1 MKKVFLSL
9 ATIAFVAAGS
19 LTVTSCGGDDST
31 TPPVVTPPVG
41 GDDNPPVG
49 TAAGKLTYEGEE
61 HDLNNMRFLLHG
73 TSSSQWTVVNEG
85 TEAEPDYRS
94 LWVGMVYSGDD
105 AATASEYYQLQFSLP
120 VEETAEGFTLKFP
133 NEVDPADIGISVPYV
148 EIGGSVVT
156 LTGINAGG
164 INFNTF
170 VYNETDPMTTNN
182 ESQFGIGQELVISH
196 EFNGE
201 FGGISI
207 NNLTQG
213 AKGTNVAYKNLVS
226 SKTLSLKDLKN
237 VKGTLVK

>member
-31 TPPVVTPPVG
+31 PV
-41 GDDNPPVG
+41 NPGPGPGPEPEPEPG
-49 TAAGKLTYEGEE
+49 TAAGKLSYNGEDY
-61 HDLNNMRFLLHG
+61 DLNNMRFLLHG
-73 TSSSQWTVVNEG
+73 TSSSQWTVINEG

-94 LWVGMVYSGDD
+94 LWVGMVFSGDD
-105 AATASEYYQLQFSLP
+105 AATASEYYQLQFTLP
-120 VEETAEGFTLKFP
+120 VEETAEGFMLKFP

-164 INFNTF
+164 IGFNTF
-170 VYNETDPMTTNN
+170 VYTENQPMTTNN

-196 EFNGE
+196 EFDGE
-201 FGGISI
+201 FQGLAIV
-207 NNLTQG
+207 NLTQGG

-226 SKTLSLKDLKN
+226 SKTFSLKDLKN